1 MKKKIW
7 GSVKETDCNCVLLHY
22 LVLFTCC
29 SCNITYLG
37 SLFVDVHY
45 LLEFTMVTTG
55 SNIKNIQFT
64 NDQGT
69 RFALKVI
76 SGTNIVFEV
85 RLSKL
90 EDKQ

>member
-1 MKKKIW
+1 M
-7 GSVKETDCNCVLLHY
+7 LLM
-22 LVLFTCC
+22 C
-29 SCNITYLG
+29 LG

-45 LLEFTMVTTG
+45 LSEFTMVTTG
-55 SNIKNIQFT
+55 SNMKYIQFT
-64 NDQGT
+64 DDQGT

-76 SGTNIVFEV
+76 SVTNIVFEV